1 MAKTKIT
8 ITGEEKLFSELDMK
22 FSLSSMEG
30 KIDRALIA
38 GAKVIKRELQRT
50 FSPWSDTGSSISEI
64 TISQPMTLN
73 NKRTVMIHWKGP
85 KNRYKIIHINEFG
98 SIHRPNPR
106 GKGAIQNAIQAGRK
120 EYFDVIKNNIARAL

>member
-8 ITGEEKLFSELDMK
+8 ITGEEKLFAELDRK
-22 FSLSSMEG
+22 FSPSSMET

-38 GAKVIKRELQRT
+38 GANVIKRELQRT
-50 FSPWSDTGSSISEI
+50 FSPWSDTGASIREI

-73 NKRTVMIHWKGP
+73 SKRTVVIHWKGP
-85 KNRYKIIHINEFG
+85 RNRYKIIHINEFG